1 MMKLFNTISFPK
13 IVKVSYY
20 YLILID
26 IVFLLKTYDIVCMIE
41 PMYMVYCFNIEM
53 FSFHQ

>member
-1 MMKLFNTISFPK
+1 MKLFNTISFPK
-13 IVKVSYY
+13 IGKVSYY